1 MPTLHTMS
9 MLSGLIYEDWKT
21 VHKVLAIHGL
31 EMNGE
36 PFNHRGSQGM
46 MVQHK
51 GMAWAA
57 LVFRG
62 TEARKGSISDILS
75 NIGFPFSW
83 AGAGKAHSGYRR
95 HFAMIR
101 YEARER
107 AEHIPSSTPLY
118 VTGHSMGGSL
128 ATMYTSWVGSGGP
141 NDHKLAGLITM
152 GAPKTLSE
160 AALACIPCPTY
171 RVTNKYDFAPHW
183 PPVPG
188 LGHPEIEVKVDSG
201 GWWGPLSRHSVNKYT
216 ETLLSI
222 APRALRERN

>member
-1 MPTLHTMS
+1 MSTLHAMS
-9 MLSGLIYEDWKT
+9 MLSGLIYEDWDI
-21 VHKVLAIHGL
+21 VRQQLAVQGL
-31 EMNGE
+31 EMVGE
-36 PFNHRGSQGM
+36 PFSHAGSQGM

-51 GMAWAA
+51 RLAWAA

-62 TEARKGSISDILS
+62 TEASKGSVSDLLS
-75 NIGFPFSW
+75 NIGFPVKW
-83 AGAGKAHSGYRR
+83 AGEGKAHSGYKS

-107 AEHIPSSTPLY
+107 AEQIPSGTPLF

-128 ATMYTSWVGSGGP
+128 ATMYAAWVGSGGP
-141 NDHKLAGLITM
+141 DDHKLAALITL

-160 AALACIPCPTY
+160 AALACIPCPGY

-188 LGHPEIEVKVDSG
+188 LGHPEIEVAIDSG
-201 GWWGPLSRHSVNKYT
+201 GWRGPVSRHGTTKYT
-216 ETLLSI
+216 DTLQSM
-222 APRALRERN
+222 PPQALRERK